1 MNYVVYTDGSC
12 LGNPGAGGWAAIV
25 IDCETGEVLEFSG
38 GELHT
43 TNNRMEL
50 TAAITALNE
59 IGVGKS
65 IELFTDS
72 QYLQNA
78 FTKGWLANWK
88 RRGWVTSNKTPVL
101 NRDLWLTLDEL
112 MTSREVKFNWV
123 RGHVG
128 DHFNERCDQLAR
140 AQATKFK
147 TTKKA
152 R

>member
-1 MNYVVYTDGSC
+1 MSYVIYTDGSC

-25 IDCETGEVLEFSG
+25 IDRETGEVSEHSG
-38 GELHT
+38 GARQT

-50 TAAITALNE
+50 MAAIEALDS
-59 IGVGKS
+59 IPVGSS
-65 IELFTDS
+65 IEIFTDS
-72 QYLQNA
+72 QYLRNA
-78 FTKGWLANWK
+78 FEKNWLANWK

-101 NRDLWLTLDEL
+101 NQDLWLALDDL
-112 MTSREVKFNWV
+112 IASRDVSFNWV

-140 AQATKFK
+140 AQATKFQSK
-147 TTKKA
+147 